1 MNVMQSMEEPPEHTQ
16 LNIHLRIS
24 LYFIPVVQNYLKIK
38 AERNCL
44 NFTIPKHK
52 WKKQG
57 KILQDLLIDKAKMV
71 WVPAILSKST
81 PLEKKVVPVQQT
93 YEHLH

>member
-16 LNIHLRIS
+16 VNIHLRIS

-52 WKKQG
+52 
-57 KILQDLLIDKAKMV
+57 KAKHTPSMKLFHYFLNHV
-71 WVPAILSKST
+71 ISKLFSFTFLKTILI
-81 PLEKKVVPVQQT
+81 
-93 YEHLH
+93 